1 MAFDI
6 NTDEVI
12 KLTAKLGS
20 LPKQFLPSA
29 VRATLN
35 DAAFE
40 TKKWIPVTASRKFT
54 IRKKSF
60 FRAFSSVE
68 RARGFDINS
77 MQAVAGINPD
87 KGSKV
92 AEGLE
97 KQETGGTLSGRKLI
111 PHDKAR
117 ISGSYGRSV
126 KGNNYLDKISNI
138 STPKNRKKGSKH
150 ILIKKGG
157 KGTVFE
163 IQKRARGSKLVPV
176 YTYRNTKKTRLKP
189 TPFVRPAAWIA
200 TKKIPRFYKNNAEFQ
215 IKKYWSK

>member
-40 TKKWIPVTASRKFT
+40 TKKNIPITASRKFVT
-54 IRKKSF
+54 RRKTF
-60 FRAFSSVE
+60 FRAFSSVQ

-77 MQAVAGINPD
+77 MQSVAGINPD
-87 KGSKV
+87 KGSRI

-97 KQETGGTLSGRKLI
+97 KQETGGTITGRKLI

-117 ISGSYGRSV
+117 VSGGYARTV
-126 KGNNYLDKISNI
+126 RKKHHLANISNI
-138 STPKNRKKGSKH
+138 STPKKKRKGSKYL
-150 ILIKKGG
+150 LIKKGG

-163 IQKRARGSKLVPV
+163 IQKRARGNKLMPV
-176 YTYRNTKKTRLKP
+176 YTYTGTNKHRVQAS
-189 TPFVRPAAWIA
+189 PFMKPAAMMA
-200 TKKIPRFYKNNAEFQ
+200 RKKIPRFYKNNAEFQ